1 MTRLAALFLAMAAAL
16 GLAIV
21 PTASASA
28 AADFTA
34 TSDVAVY
41 YAGSTADIY
50 LLNTPPGTVSLS
62 WEWRPEGD
70 TAWHPLTGSADWTM
84 FPVYAGSGGDYRGV
98 ATDGDGL
105 TSYSAPYTLTV
116 TRLEWSPTP
125 MYLPEGVVLTQ
136 TADLVGADDS
146 LIRWQTAT
154 SAFGPWTE
162 LPGAEGPTLSIPATL
177 ALHGA
182 LLRPSASVSGVEL
195 TGQVANV
202 YVLPAEPALVD
213 QADAQAVADDATLTL
228 IQGAHLE
235 GSTLVVDVPGGDP
248 FDGSTWFHG
257 TAYSTPTSLGWSR
270 VAGDRLRFDVSSLAP
285 GEHLLL
291 VRLPRLG
298 GNGLALSDA
307 VRFTIP
313 AAAPADD
320 PQLAATGADASAA
333 ALGALAL
340 GGLGLGS
347 LLLTRSRR
355 RPMPC

>member
-1 MTRLAALFLAMAAAL
+1 MTRLAALALAVAVAL
-16 GLAIV
+16 GLAIA

-50 LLNTPPGTVSLS
+50 LVNTPPGAVTLS

-70 TAWHPLTGSADWTM
+70 TVWHPLTGSADWIM
-84 FPVYAGSGGDYRGV
+84 FPVSAGSGGEYRGV
-98 ATDGDGL
+98 ATDGGGL

-125 MYLPEGVVLTQ
+125 MYLPEGSVLTQ

-146 LIRWQTAT
+146 LIRWQIAT
-154 SAFGPWTE
+154 SAFGPWTA

-177 ALHGA
+177 PLHDV

-195 TGQVANV
+195 TGQFANV

-213 QADAQAVADDATLTL
+213 QADAEAVADEAALTL

-257 TAYSTPTSLGWSR
+257 TAYSSPTSLGWSL
-270 VAGDRLRFDVSSLAP
+270 VSGGRLRFDVSSLAP
-285 GEHLLL
+285 GEHVLL

-298 GNGLALSDA
+298 GTGLALSDA

-320 PQLAATGADASAA
+320 PQLAATGADADAA
-333 ALGALAL
+333 ALAAGAL
-340 GGLGLGS
+340 GIGS
-347 LLLTRSRR
+347 LLLLMRSRR
-355 RPMPC
+355 RATR